1 MTTEHRNTAA
11 TDYYSDK
18 ESKMRRPASVW
29 YLAVVLIV
37 LALGGLAGAYGF
49 LSDPSGVGMGMAD
62 QLDRLP
68 IPDFTLPGIFL
79 FVAMFLFPL
88 FLVYGL
94 LARPEWR
101 MAATLEAWA
110 KAHWAWVGSLLLGTG
125 LALWLIIQAFYIGFS
140 WPIQWFT
147 AFLDASILV
156 STLVAPTRDYFR
168 KP

>member
-1 MTTEHRNTAA
+1 MN
-11 TDYYSDK
+11 
-18 ESKMRRPASVW
+18 RPLSLW
-29 YLAVVLIV
+29 YLVVILII

-49 LSDPSGVGMGMAD
+49 ISDPSGVGMGMQN

-68 IPDFTLPGIFL
+68 VPDFTLPGVFL

-88 FLVYGL
+88 LLVYGL
-94 LARPEWR
+94 LVRPASRW
-101 MAATLEAWA
+101 AATLEARA
-110 KAHWAWVGSLLLGTG
+110 KAHWAWVGSLLLGIG
-125 LALWLIIQAFYIGFS
+125 LALWLSVQAFLIGFS

-156 STLVAPTRDYFR
+156 GTLVTPTRRHFR

>member
-1 MTTEHRNTAA
+1 MH
-11 TDYYSDK
+11 
-18 ESKMRRPASVW
+18 RPASVW
-29 YLAVVLIV
+29 YLTVILIV

-49 LSDPSGVGMGMAD
+49 LSDPSGVGMGMAG

-68 IPDFTLPGIFL
+68 VPDFTLPGVFL

-101 MAATLEAWA
+101 TAAELEAWA
-110 KAHWAWVGSLLLGTG
+110 KAHWAWVGSLLLGTV
-125 LALWLIIQAFYIGFS
+125 LALWLIIQAFYIGFW

-147 AFLDASILV
+147 GFLDASILV
-156 STLVAPTRDYFR
+156 STLAAPTRKHFR